1 MLREMW
7 ARLLGRGRPAR
18 ARGDRLSEVD
28 RLEDGLSFIEDGRFG
43 DLQDVVHEEG
53 LKACAKGAVDGAVG
67 ADVAHSLHGL
77 CAQCPGRSHNN
88 L

>member
-1 MLREMW
+1 MGGGVL
-7 ARLLGRGRPAR
+7 R
-18 ARGDRLSEVD
+18 ARGDHLSEFD
-28 RLEDGLSFIEDGRFG
+28 RLKDCRGIIEDGRFG